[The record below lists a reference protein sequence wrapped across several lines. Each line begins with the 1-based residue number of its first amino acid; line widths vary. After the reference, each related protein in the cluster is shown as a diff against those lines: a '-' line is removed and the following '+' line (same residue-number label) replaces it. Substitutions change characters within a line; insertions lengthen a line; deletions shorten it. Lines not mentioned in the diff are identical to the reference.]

1 MSSNRYDILFETVRI
16 GPVTAPNRFYQVP
29 HCNGFGHR
37 MPHGM
42 AAMRGMKAEGGWGV
56 VCTEETEIHHSS
68 DLSPYFEG
76 RIWDDD
82 DIPAL
87 ALMTEAVHKHG
98 ALAGIELVYNGID
111 AVNLYSRVPPLAPR
125 SMGVVGGSGYDPVQT
140 RRMDREDIRNV
151 RKWHRQA
158 ALRAKRAGFDLIYCY
173 AGHGMTAAIQFIS
186 RRYNDRADEYG
197 GSLENRVRFFR
208 ELIEETKEA
217 VGDTCA
223 VAVRFAVDEL
233 LGEDGLTHQ
242 GEGHDVVA
250 MLAELPDLWDVNV
263 SGWSNDS
270 ATSRFEMEGYQE
282 KYISFVKEL
291 TTKPVVG
298 VGRYTS
304 PDSMVSA
311 IKRGVMDFIGAARPS
326 IADPFLPAK
335 IREGRVEDIRECIG
349 CNICVTGDTRFVP
362 IRCTQ
367 NPTMGEEW
375 RRGWHPENISPR
387 KSDREVMVI
396 GAGPAGLECARA
408 LGQRGYQVSLLEA
421 RKELG
426 GRVLRESAL
435 PGLNEWRRVMDWRL
449 TQIEKMKNVSVYPSS
464 PMTAEEILE
473 SGAQNIILATG
484 ATWRRDGVGRT
495 LWRPVPGHDLENVLS
510 PDDIMESGSSSHSQ
524 GVLPLLRK
532 FASAVPNFVIYDD
545 DHYYMGGVLAE
556 LLAMNGCKVSLV
568 TPAPMVS
575 YWSQFT
581 LEQER
586 IQAKLMKL
594 GVKLYSQNVL
604 GEIGNNFVKLS
615 NTVSGEEIE
624 LPRDGVILVSDRKP
638 NDEVYYALTPTL
650 SRGERGIQ
658 SLRIIGDA
666 EAPNI
671 IAQAVFAGHLAAR
684 EFDEEKSRER
694 RSRWKGFFEPPSTRR
709 PPGILLDLC
718 ALGRLCGK
726 NFTTRVPNSGYRAGR
741 GRSSPCRSIRR
752 APSRAPHP
760 Q

>member
-1 MSSNRYDILFETVRI
+1 MNNPYDILFETVRI
-16 GPVTAPNRFYQVP
+16 GPVVAPNRFYQVP

-42 AAMRGMKAEGGWGV
+42 AAMRGVKAEGGWGV

-87 ALMTEAVHKHG
+87 RLMTEAVHRHG
-98 ALAGIELVYNGID
+98 ALAGIELSYNGID

-125 SMGVVGGSGYDPVQT
+125 SMGVVGGSGYDPAQT
-140 RRMDREDIRNV
+140 RRMDKEDIRNV
-151 RKWHRQA
+151 RRWHREA
-158 ALRAKRAGFDLIYCY
+158 ALRAKSAGFDIIYCY
-173 AGHGMTAAIQFIS
+173 AGHGMTAAIQFILK
-186 RRYNDRADEYG
+186 RYNDRTDEYG

-208 ELIEETKEA
+208 ELIEDTREA
-217 VGDTCA
+217 VGDACA

-233 LGEDGLTHQ
+233 LGEEGFTHQ
-242 GEGHDVVA
+242 GEGYDVVA

-263 SGWSNDS
+263 SGWNNDS
-270 ATSRFEMEGYQE
+270 ATSRFEKEGYQE
-282 KYISFVKEL
+282 KYISFVKQL

-326 IADPFLPAK
+326 IADPFLPTK
-335 IREGRVEDIRECIG
+335 IKEGRIEDIRECIG

-375 RRGWHPENISPR
+375 RRGWHPEIISSK
-387 KSDREVMVI
+387 KSEKEVMII

-408 LGQRGYQVSLLEA
+408 LGQRGYQVTLLEA
-421 RKELG
+421 GKELG

-435 PGLNEWRRVMDWRL
+435 PGLNEWRRVVDWRL

-464 PMTAEEILE
+464 PMTAEDVLE
-473 SGAQNIILATG
+473 SGAQNLIIATG

-495 LWRPVPGHDLENVLS
+495 LWKPIVGFDSENVLS
-510 PDDIMESGSSSHSQ
+510 PDDFLESG
-524 GVLPLLRK
+524 GLPPNLQK
-532 FASAVPNFVIYDD
+532 QASGFQIVIYDD

-594 GVKLYSQNVL
+594 GVKLYVQNTL
-604 GEIGNNFVKLS
+604 SEIGNDFVKLS
-615 NTVSGEEIE
+615 NVISGDEIE
-624 LPRDGVILVSDRKP
+624 LPRDGVALVSDRTP
-638 NDEVYYALTPTL
+638 NDELYASLTPAL
-650 SRGERGIQ
+650 SQRERGMR

-684 EFDEEKSRER
+684 EFDEEQVEETPFKVER
-694 RSRWKGFFEPPSTRR
+694 VK
-709 PPGILLDLC
+709 
-718 ALGRLCGK
+718 
-726 NFTTRVPNSGYRAGR
+726 V
-741 GRSSPCRSIRR
+741 
-752 APSRAPHP
+752 
-760 Q
+760 